1 MIWLSG
7 AIAKFCLTLCSLALL
22 TVLAISH
29 PATLLDLAH
38 WTGANAIMATAE
50 LAVVVVMFMQQVRQ
64 AAKRN
69 MGSISSNRQGR
80 RQRSSKL
87 CGSLPLSYGSCGLVL
102 ALVLVVVV
110 GSLVGCG
117 NRDRATDQIAEDAK
131 SVQGTDGSLTFRD
144 VTLEQVDEKGQL
156 VWKVRAQQARYSQ
169 DQKVAKITSPTG
181 ELYQDGKKV
190 FEIKATEGEVQQDGR
205 KIFLSGQ
212 ITATD
217 TQDGT
222 ILKGREL
229 EWRPQEDILI
239 VRNSL
244 TATHPQ
250 VVTTAKEARAYSRA
264 RRMEFLG
271 GVTATSK
278 EPVLRMKAERI
289 EWLIAPRI
297 LKTDRRVQV
306 ERVIKEG
313 QIDRAMGD
321 QATVN
326 LASQIVQVTKNAK
339 FNLAVPPLEVS
350 SNTMT
355 WSVGKQLVA
364 SEQPILV
371 RHTAQQLTARANQGQ
386 LNLAS
391 QVVTL
396 VGNVQ
401 GNSARTGG
409 QLTADLLTWTLPTQF
424 VEAEGNVIYLQPNPP
439 MRVTGPKASG
449 KLDEQIAVVSGGR
462 VTTEIVP

>member
-1 MIWLSG
+1 
-7 AIAKFCLTLCSLALL
+7 
-22 TVLAISH
+22 
-29 PATLLDLAH
+29 
-38 WTGANAIMATAE
+38 
-50 LAVVVVMFMQQVRQ
+50 MQQVRRKT
-64 AAKRN
+64 KRN
-69 MGSISSNRQGR
+69 VGCLSSAIQGCTSHAGRLCSFLTLNRGSR
-80 RQRSSKL
+80 
-87 CGSLPLSYGSCGLVL
+87 GLIL
-102 ALVLVVVV
+102 ALVLGAIV
-110 GSLVGCG
+110 STLVGCG

-156 VWKVRAQQARYSQ
+156 VWKVRAKQARYSQ

-181 ELYQDGKKV
+181 ELYQDGKRV

-229 EWRPQEDILI
+229 EWRPQDDILI

-250 VVTTAKEARAYSRA
+250 VTATAKEARAYSRA

-289 EWLIAPRI
+289 EWLIAPRV
-297 LKTDRRVQV
+297 LKTDRPVQV

-313 QIDRAMGD
+313 QIDRASGD

-326 LASQIVQVTKNAK
+326 LASQVVQVIKNAT
-339 FNLAVPPLEVS
+339 FSLAVPPLEVS

-355 WSVGKQLVA
+355 WNVGKQLVA

-371 RHTAQQLTARANQGQ
+371 RHTAQQLTARANRGQ

-391 QVVTL
+391 QIVTL

-401 GNSARTGG
+401 GSSDRTGG

-424 VEAEGNVIYLQPNPP
+424 VEAEGNVMYLQPNPP
-439 MRVTGPKASG
+439 VRVTGPKASG